1 VAAHETQGRKSIH
14 AGNGDYSMMIL
25 NKRDGPRRMKRK
37 GGGIDLNI
45 AFSLL

>member
-25 NKRDGPRRMKRK
+25 NKPNGSRRMKKK
-37 GGGIDLNI
+37 GNGIDLNI